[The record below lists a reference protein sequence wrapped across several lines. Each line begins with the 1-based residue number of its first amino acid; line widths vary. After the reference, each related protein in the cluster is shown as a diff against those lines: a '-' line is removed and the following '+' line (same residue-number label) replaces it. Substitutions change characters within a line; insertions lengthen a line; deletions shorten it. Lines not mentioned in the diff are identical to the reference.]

1 MGKAHKV
8 KLDVY
13 RARTTTTFPQA
24 EFCGLTSQMPR
35 WAVSRE
41 SNLIEDKGREIDPK
55 FRRFIEIPAG
65 SPVEP
70 DGLLLVAKDLGYLH
84 ESEYAKLNSNLAEV
98 ERMLISLRGS
108 ARIASAAN

>member
-1 MGKAHKV
+1 VSGEDYD
-8 KLDVY
+8 DVSTSGIL
-13 RARTTTTFPQA
+13 RVNFPDA
-24 EFCGLTSQMPR
+24 SLGCLEG
-35 WAVSRE
+35 V
-41 SNLIEDKGREIDPK
+41 NLIEDKGREIDPK
-55 FRRFIEIPAG
+55 FRRFIEIPGG